1 MSDSFWEQLIFIGSW
16 WHFKLFTI
24 QEIPLTLGNIILGV
38 ILLLLARRLATL
50 SSRLIIARLH
60 KLVDDRSAL
69 NTYTI
74 LVNAATLIVFVV
86 IALTVAG
93 IPLSIFTVVGGA
105 LAIGVGFG
113 SQNIVNNFISGLI
126 LMVEKPIKI
135 GDIVE
140 VGSTIGTVIEIG
152 VRATSIKTMENKI
165 WILPNSKFLE
175 EAVLNWTNNDPVVR
189 TEVLVGVAYG
199 SNTQLVQDLS
209 LKVMNSLP
217 FVEKKPAARVIFDDF
232 GDNSLL
238 FRLAFWADNSKIDSF
253 QECRSELRFAI
264 DNIFREHKI
273 EISFP
278 QRDLHI
284 RSAIPLE
291 IKQV

>member
-1 MSDSFWEQLIFIGSW
+1 MVDDLLNQLKIVGSW
-16 WHFKLFTI
+16 WHYKLFTI
-24 QEIPLTLGNIILGV
+24 QDIPLTFGNIILGV
-38 ILLLLARRLATL
+38 TLLLLARRLA
-50 SSRLIIARLH
+50 SIASRLIISRL
-60 KLVDDRSAL
+60 KNVVDDRSAL
-69 NTYTI
+69 NTYSI
-74 LVNAATLIVFVV
+74 LINAATLVVFVLL
-86 IALTVAG
+86 ALTVAG
-93 IPLSIFTVVGGA
+93 IPLSIFTVIGGA

-152 VRATSIKTMENKI
+152 VRATSIKTIENKI
-165 WILPNSKFLE
+165 WIIPNSKFLE

-189 TEVLVGVAYG
+189 TEVVVGVAYG
-199 SNTQLVQDLS
+199 SNTELVQDLC

-217 FVEKKPAARVIFDDF
+217 FVETIPAARVIFDDF
-232 GDNSLL
+232 GDNSLI
-238 FRLAFWADNSKIDSF
+238 FRLVFWADDSKIDSF
-253 QECRSELRFAI
+253 QKCRSDIRFAI
-264 DNIFREHKI
+264 DKIFREHKI